1 MMKSKDLFIRYDKNP
16 ILTKDDI
23 PYDTNAVFNPGVIEF
38 DGYVYLLCRVET
50 KDGFSHLT
58 LCKSRDGLTN
68 WEIPDKPTLLPDENY
83 SEEMWGLE
91 DPRIVY
97 LEDMGKYAITYVSFS
112 PGGPVIS
119 LMLTEDFKRFERKGV
134 LVPPEDKDG
143 CLFPK
148 KFKDGYA
155 LIHRPIIRGEG
166 HIWISFSHDLTYWGK
181 HQILLPARPGMWDCH
196 RVGLGAPP
204 IETEEGWLIIYHGIR
219 YTAST
224 AVYRVGL
231 ALLDLEQPQKVIRR
245 SREWVFA
252 PEEEYERIGNA
263 VNIVFPTGAIYKKE
277 EEKLIVYYGAADT
290 SIGVAFGN
298 MKEILDFL
306 KNEKS

>member
-1 MMKSKDLFIRYDKNP
+1 
-16 ILTKDDI
+16 
-23 PYDTNAVFNPGVIEF
+23 
-38 DGYVYLLCRVET
+38 
-50 KDGFSHLT
+50 
-58 LCKSRDGLTN
+58 
-68 WEIPDKPTLLPDENY
+68 
-83 SEEMWGLE
+83 
-91 DPRIVY
+91 
-97 LEDMGKYAITYVSFS
+97 
-112 PGGPVIS
+112 
-119 LMLTEDFKRFERKGV
+119 
-134 LVPPEDKDG
+134 
-143 CLFPK
+143 
-148 KFKDGYA
+148 
-155 LIHRPIIRGEG
+155 
-166 HIWISFSHDLTYWGK
+166 
-181 HQILLPARPGMWDCH
+181 MWDCH